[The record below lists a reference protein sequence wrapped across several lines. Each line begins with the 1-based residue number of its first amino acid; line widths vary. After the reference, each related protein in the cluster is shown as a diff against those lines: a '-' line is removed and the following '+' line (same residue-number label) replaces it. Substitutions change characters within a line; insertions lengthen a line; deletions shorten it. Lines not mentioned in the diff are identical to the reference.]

1 MSEKELRDAQID
13 HEAVR
18 FSMGI
23 ALENPED
30 YSIDELREFVERHDA
45 SQEAVDKAIREDLA
59 SMPPDMQEAMKKMLK
74 DSGVPDEI
82 WKEIFGEDF

>member
-1 MSEKELRDAQID
+1 MREAQIG

-23 ALENPED
+23 ALENPDD
-30 YSIDELREFVERHDA
+30 YSIDGMRELVERHDV
-45 SQEAVDKAIREDLA
+45 SQGAIDKTMREDFA
-59 SMPPDMQEAMKKMLK
+59 SMPPEMQEAMKKMLK
-74 DSGVPDEI
+74 ASGVSGEV